1 MKYFKNKI
9 KETEKSGQYSGCG
22 MIEYIKYIRRD
33 SSFNNSPYS
42 AEIDLSRQNLTCVDV
57 RKLIPAL

>member
-1 MKYFKNKI
+1 
-9 KETEKSGQYSGCG
+9 
-22 MIEYIKYIRRD
+22 MIEYIKYIQRD